1 MEDCMAR
8 VWKFG
13 DDIDTDQMVPGRYA
27 PIVTGDDNTGK
38 YCFIERRPEFA
49 KQVQPGDII
58 VAGKNFGCGSS
69 REHAPV
75 AIKQSGI
82 AAIVCESVAR
92 IFFRNAVNLGI
103 PVFEDAA
110 AAVALADGDEVAF
123 DISRGTVERSGDVR
137 RLTPPPPFVQAIVR
151 EGGIVPYYLKHKR
164 FPAGE

>member
-1 MEDCMAR
+1 MAR

-49 KQVQPGDII
+49 KTVKPGDII

-69 REHAPV
+69 REYAPA
-75 AIKQSGI
+75 AIKQCGV

-103 PVFEDAA
+103 PVFEDGQAA
-110 AAVALADGDEVAF
+110 RALADGDDVTF
-123 DISRGTVERSGDVR
+123 DMQAGVIVHGDSR
-137 RLTPPPPFVQAIVR
+137 LQLAPPPGFIQAIVR
-151 EGGIVPYYLKHKR
+151 AGGIVPYYLEHGQ
-164 FPAGE
+164 FPAG

>member
-1 MEDCMAR
+1 MAR
-8 VWKFG
+8 VWTFG

-49 KQVQPGDII
+49 KTVKPGDII

-69 REHAPV
+69 REYAPA
-75 AIKQSGI
+75 AIKQCGV

-103 PVFEDAA
+103 PVFADAA
-110 AAVALADGDEVAF
+110 AAQALADGDEVSF
-123 DISRGTVERSGDVR
+123 DLQAGVIVRGAQ
-137 RLTPPPPFVQAIVR
+137 RLQLAPPAGFIRAIVDA
-151 EGGIVPYYLKHKR
+151 GGIVPYYLKHGK
-164 FPAGE
+164 FPAG

>member
-1 MEDCMAR
+1 MAR

-27 PIVTGDDNTGK
+27 PILTGDDNTGK

-49 KQVQPGDII
+49 KQVKPGDII

-69 REHAPV
+69 REYAPV
-75 AIKQSGI
+75 AIKQCGI
-82 AAIVCESVAR
+82 AAIIVESVAR

-110 AAVALADGDEVAF
+110 AATLLAEGDEITFSV
-123 DISRGTVERSGDVR
+123 DHGTIRRGDTV
-137 RLTPPPPFVQAIVR
+137 LHLQPPARFVQAIVR
-151 EGGIVPYYLKHKR
+151 ERGIVRYYLKYKR
-164 FPAGE
+164 FPTGD

>member
-1 MEDCMAR
+1 MAR

-38 YCFIERRPEFA
+38 YCFVEHRPEFA
-49 KQVQPGDII
+49 KTVKPGDII

-69 REHAPV
+69 REYAPL
-75 AIKQSGI
+75 AIKQCGI
-82 AAIVCESVAR
+82 AAIITASVAR

-103 PVFEDAA
+103 PVFVDPS
-110 AAVALADGDEVAF
+110 VAETVADGETVTF
-123 DISRGTVERSGDVR
+123 DIEHGAIKHGDTIL
-137 RLTPPPPFVQAIVR
+137 RLEPPASFVQAIVR

-164 FPAGE
+164 FPTDE